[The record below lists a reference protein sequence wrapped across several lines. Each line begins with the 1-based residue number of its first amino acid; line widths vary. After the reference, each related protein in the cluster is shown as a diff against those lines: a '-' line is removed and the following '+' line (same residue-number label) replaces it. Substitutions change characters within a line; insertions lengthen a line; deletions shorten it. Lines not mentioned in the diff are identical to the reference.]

1 MSELRCFISMSLDG
15 FGAGPTRV
23 PRTRSASEACA
34 STNGSFRWPH
44 GATITEAEPLIS
56 VPASE
61 TNSRRSGRER
71 REQLSLCA
79 VNPPVEPLESD
90 SAGRAQPDD
99 VPAPILRVSHAGDEP
114 VPLELTKDRVQVAAV
129 DR

>member
-15 FGAGPTRV
+15 FVAGPTRV
-23 PRTRSASEACA
+23 PRAGSASEACA

-61 TNSRRSGRER
+61 RTRGARGPRAARAALAVRCQSARR
-71 REQLSLCA
+71 
-79 VNPPVEPLESD
+79 
-90 SAGRAQPDD
+90 
-99 VPAPILRVSHAGDEP
+99 
-114 VPLELTKDRVQVAAV
+114 AA
-129 DR
+129 